1 MNRGT
6 HALGSLLLVLAP
18 LFAEAQM
25 APLSTGGVEQLARS
39 KETMVGRLLN
49 ESPLA
54 LRIAA
59 SNNADAQAL
68 YRVAQTAFAEA
79 RAALAAGDAQH
90 ANTAFDSALQL
101 MHLARKMLPAESG
114 AAVDLQARFASQMKS
129 VESLRHSY
137 RDRLAAIRS
146 EHPAAPPDELLAK
159 IDLLVDEARRESA
172 GGRYEAATTTL
183 LNAERRLSEALR
195 DAIGS
200 TTVEY
205 RRASD
210 RPEQVYREELARNQ
224 SYVELLPIA
233 VEQLKPP
240 PDTVAAMN
248 RLVDSNLD
256 RRRLAEQQL
265 AGRNTEAAIATLRH
279 ATEAIEDM
287 LKQAGVS
294 VLPTRD

>member
-1 MNRGT
+1 MSRSA
-6 HALGSLLLVLAP
+6 HAIGSLLLAMAP
-18 LFAEAQM
+18 LFAEGQM
-25 APLSTGGVEQLARS
+25 APSSTGGVEQLARS

-59 SNNADAQAL
+59 SNNSDAQAL

-90 ANTAFDSALQL
+90 ANTAFDSAMQL
-101 MHLARKMLPAESG
+101 MHLARKMLPADSG
-114 AAVDLQARFASQMKS
+114 AAVDLQARFAGQLKS

-137 RDRLAAIRS
+137 SDRLAVIRN
-146 EHPAAPPDELLAK
+146 EHPAAPRDELLAK
-159 IDLLVDEARRESA
+159 IDLLVDQARKEATD
-172 GGRYEAATTTL
+172 GRLEAATTTL

-205 RRASD
+205 RRAVD
-210 RPEQVYREELARNQ
+210 RPEQIYREELARNQ
-224 SYVELLPIA
+224 SFVELLPIA

-240 PDTVAAMN
+240 AETVASMN
-248 RLVDSNLD
+248 RLVDTNLD

-265 AGRNTEAAIATLRH
+265 AARNTEAAIATLRR